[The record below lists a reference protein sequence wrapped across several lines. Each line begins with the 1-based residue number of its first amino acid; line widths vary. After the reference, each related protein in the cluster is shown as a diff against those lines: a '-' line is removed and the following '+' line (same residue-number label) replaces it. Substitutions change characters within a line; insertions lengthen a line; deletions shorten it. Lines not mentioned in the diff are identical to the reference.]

1 MMRFLAALAL
11 VLWAAP
17 SFAQFETATVVGTV
31 RDTSGAVVPAA
42 KVTLTNRATGV
53 SVERMSDGNGNFEFF
68 TVRIGTY
75 LVSAEK
81 DGFSIAVIDDVQ
93 VTVGARQRVDL
104 SMAVGSGIRDPNPQS
119 LIVTSDPETSTTRT
133 PPSTTPRG

>member
-1 MMRFLAALAL
+1 MRFFAALLL

-17 SFAQFETATVVGTV
+17 SLAQFETATVVGTV
-31 RDTSGAVVPAA
+31 RDTSGAVVPSA

-53 SVERMSDGNGNFEFF
+53 SVERMSDGNGSFEFF
-68 TVRIGTY
+68 TVRIGIY

-104 SMAVGSGIRDPNPQS
+104 SMAVGSGIRDQGSGILIPNP
-119 LIVTSDPETSTTRT
+119 
-133 PPSTTPRG
+133 

>member
-1 MMRFLAALAL
+1 MRFFAALLL

-17 SFAQFETATVVGTV
+17 SLAQFETATVVGTV
-31 RDTSGAVVPAA
+31 RDTSGAVVPSA

-53 SVERMSDGNGNFEFF
+53 SVERMSDGNGSFEFF
-68 TVRIGTY
+68 TVRIGIY

-119 LIVTSDPETSTTRT
+119 LIVTSNPETSTTRT